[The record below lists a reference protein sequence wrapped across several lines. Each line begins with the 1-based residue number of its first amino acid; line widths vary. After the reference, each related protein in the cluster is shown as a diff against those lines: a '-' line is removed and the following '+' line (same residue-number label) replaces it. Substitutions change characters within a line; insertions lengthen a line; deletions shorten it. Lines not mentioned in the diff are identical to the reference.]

1 MERFLI
7 INPFG
12 IGDVLFATPV
22 IENIKFAYPDSFIGY
37 WCNERVEDIIAN
49 NPHINKIFA
58 LSRGDIKKIYRKSW
72 LQGFAGS
79 ISLYF
84 RLKKE
89 RFDVSLD
96 YSLDHRYSLT
106 AKFAGVKRRI
116 GFNYRNRGRFLTN
129 KIDLTGYSDKHVVE
143 YYLDLL
149 RLINI
154 TPKKF
159 ALQLKAS
166 DGEKAAARKIL
177 AGCGVNDGDL
187 LIGIAPGAG
196 ASWGIDASLKH
207 WPRRHFAGLADK
219 LIESYGAK
227 ILILGDTSERLI
239 AQEITR
245 GMRNKAVD
253 LAGKTK
259 LSELIAIIDN
269 LEVLIAND
277 GGPLHMAAALN
288 KKTVSF
294 FGPVDP
300 KVYGPYPSNEKR
312 HIVLRRNLECSPCYR
327 DFRLN
332 KCIENRDCLE
342 KIDIEQA
349 LEAVSNLLSTGEELK
364 K

>member
-1 MERFLI
+1 MKRFLI

-12 IGDVLFATPV
+12 IGDVLFTTPV
-22 IENIKFAYPDSFIGY
+22 IENIKINYPDSFIGY

-58 LSRGDIKKIYRKSW
+58 LSRGDIKKVYRKSRVKG
-72 LQGFAGS
+72 LAAS
-79 ISLYF
+79 ISLYL

-106 AKFAGVKRRI
+106 AKFAKVKSRI
-116 GFNYRNRGRFLTN
+116 GFNYRNRGRFLTD

-154 TPKKF
+154 SPKKF
-159 ALQLKAS
+159 ALQLKTNDS
-166 DGEKAAARKIL
+166 DKAAAREIL
-177 AGCGVNDGDL
+177 ASCGVNDKDL

-207 WPRRHFAGLADK
+207 WPRRHFSGLADR
-219 LIESYGAK
+219 LIESCGAK
-227 ILILGDTSERLI
+227 ILILGDASERTVAEELTGAMHNRAI
-239 AQEITR
+239 
-245 GMRNKAVD
+245 D
-253 LAGKTK
+253 LVGKTR

-269 LEVLIAND
+269 LEVLVAND

-300 KVYGPYPSNEKR
+300 KVYGPYPADEKR

-332 KCIENRDCLE
+332 KCLNNISCLE
-342 KIDIEQA
+342 GIDIEQA
-349 LEAVSNLLSTGEELK
+349 FDAVKNLLPNGEEF
-364 K
+364 